1 MQFLSNMRLLCEK
14 NVKDCRAGGKI
25 SSCIFPLQ
33 IPHSPWIIR
42 FSIRVATFAPVFER
56 DKKTCNYAIQSTLLK
71 ISSVPSQY
79 AIAIKTIVWL
89 QTAKCQIQMERQEPL
104 ENKRRYNHALLIFSV
119 SLALI
124 IYGI

>member
-1 MQFLSNMRLLCEK
+1 MSYKLR
-14 NVKDCRAGGKI
+14 GI
-25 SSCIFPLQ
+25 
-33 IPHSPWIIR
+33 
-42 FSIRVATFAPVFER
+42 
-56 DKKTCNYAIQSTLLK
+56 
-71 ISSVPSQY
+71 Y